1 MKRLSVV
8 DSLRGWSLFGVALS
22 SLMIFQYGFYGD
34 SFPDFYDMNALSKQ
48 LIYFINLFIEG
59 NFLPIFAVLYGFSL
73 KRMSD
78 NVYSHNKSGKRAIM
92 RRSIFI
98 FFTGFILMAFIYNGD
113 ILYSFG
119 IITFVLMFLVRC
131 KMKTL
136 IRTVYIS
143 LLLLI
148 IIIALDADLFRSLE
162 IAPVAQEMTDAQ
174 MEYLHNEKSVIPSG
188 TFDERNAF
196 WLDTDDPFLAYTDAQ
211 IMLVLPILLF
221 SLLPLFVIGII
232 FDKINFFE
240 TGVTRPKKILIYI
253 MPILLL
259 YKALMISMPDSTFL
273 MIAGSLSSYLLG
285 FSYISA
291 FYLIYLKFGDRKL
304 FHAFAATGRL
314 ALTNYVI
321 QLIVLG
327 FVCYGYG
334 MQYFGNSD
342 FIVPFLII
350 VIVYILEMILSTIY
364 VKHFRYGPLEYL
376 MRLFTYWTVKPRK
389 YSAEH
394 EI

>member
-1 MKRLSVV
+1 MKRLSLV

-34 SFPDFYDMNALSKQ
+34 SFPDFYEMNALSKQ
-48 LIYFINLFIEG
+48 LIYFIHLFIEG

-78 NVYSHNKSGKRAIM
+78 NVYSHDKSGKRAIM
-92 RRSIFI
+92 RRGIFI
-98 FFTGFILMAFIYNGD
+98 FLTGFILMAFVYNGD

-143 LLLLI
+143 LLSLI
-148 IIIALDADLFRSLE
+148 IIIALDPDLFRSLE

-174 MEYLHNEKSVIPSG
+174 MEYLHNEKSVMPSG

-196 WLDTDDPFLAYTDAQ
+196 WLDTDDPFLTYTDAQ

-232 FDKINFFE
+232 FDQINYFE
-240 TGVTRPKKILIYI
+240 TGVTRPKKIFIYI

-304 FHAFAATGRL
+304 FYAFAATGRL

-321 QLIVLG
+321 QLILLG

-350 VIVYILEMILSTIY
+350 VIVYILEMVLSTIY